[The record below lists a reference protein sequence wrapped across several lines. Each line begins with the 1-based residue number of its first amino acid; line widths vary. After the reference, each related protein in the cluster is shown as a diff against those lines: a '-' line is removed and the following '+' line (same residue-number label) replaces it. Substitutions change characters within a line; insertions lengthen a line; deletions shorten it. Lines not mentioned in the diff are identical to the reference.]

1 MRLAVLKHT
10 DGLIVLEQQDELLLI
25 TSDVRRALPGGMANV
40 METAES
46 WGGGGRLSDRVTLRA
61 QRLLCPVQFL
71 L

>member
-46 WGGGGRLSDRVTLRA
+46 WGGGGA
-61 QRLLCPVQFL
+61 
-71 L
+71 